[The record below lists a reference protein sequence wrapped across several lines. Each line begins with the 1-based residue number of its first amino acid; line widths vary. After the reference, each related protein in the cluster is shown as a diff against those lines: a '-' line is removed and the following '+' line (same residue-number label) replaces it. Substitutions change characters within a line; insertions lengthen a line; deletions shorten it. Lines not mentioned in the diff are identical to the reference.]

1 VNPSDPC
8 KPLTWLIAGA
18 ELGTALALTRAVA
31 ERGDNVVALA
41 ARHIERLGHVVDVY
55 PEHAHAIAV
64 DTRERQLLEQA
75 IAQTVERFGH
85 IDVVANMTFYDIAG
99 AIEEVGDEATRTL
112 FDVNVFGMLNLLRAV
127 LPVLRAQ
134 RCGHFVQGLPCYDDI
149 CEPGA
154 GLLAASILAMNGLID
169 ALTQELA
176 PLGIVVSQVDAPPA
190 GAWTASQRAVVWMDD
205 YESIVRSRFHAATLH
220 SVLADVSADIAAIL
234 AKVDAEQEL
243 LRLDRARERRVT
255 DQRSNRP
262 AGDSG
267 RAVVA
272 MTRNRPAPG
281 EPIAPNDRTDEASAP
296 DKL

>member
-1 VNPSDPC
+1 
-8 KPLTWLIAGA
+8 LIAGA
-18 ELGTALALTRAVA
+18 EIGTALALTRAVA

-41 ARHIERLGHVVDVY
+41 ARHVERLRHIVDAY

-75 IAQTVERFGH
+75 IAQTVAWFGH

-112 FDVNVFGMLNLLRAV
+112 FDVNVFGMLNLVRAV
-127 LPVLRAQ
+127 LPVLRTQ

-169 ALTQELA
+169 ALAQELA
-176 PLGIVVSQVDAPPA
+176 PLGIGVSQVDTPPA
-190 GAWTASQRAVVWMDD
+190 GAWTATERAVVWMDD
-205 YESIVRSRFHAATLH
+205 YESIVRSSVHAATLH

-234 AKVDAEQEL
+234 ARVDAEQEL
-243 LRLDRARERRVT
+243 LRLDRARERGVT
-255 DQRSNRP
+255 DQRANWV

-281 EPIAPNDRTDEASAP
+281 EPMASNDRAEEASP
-296 DKL
+296 RDKL